1 MKGGKSILTMKP
13 KHDQAFLPDDTP
25 FEETTYPVVEIFES
39 LQGEGANTGL
49 PAVFLRFGRCNL
61 ACPWC
66 DTDYRTYETLTG
78 QAILERLASF
88 KPKNIILTGGEP
100 LVQRRLA
107 ECAEHLR
114 QLGYWLALETN
125 GLIDPPLALR
135 RNLNYIAVSPKALYA
150 DLYDDERM
158 IRHADEMR
166 VVADG
171 DVTAFCRDI
180 RSRITATAYFLSP
193 CDRDGRMNIADTIRQ
208 LGVLNQGHGNAKWLL
223 SVQAHKL
230 AGIQ

>member
-1 MKGGKSILTMKP
+1 MKP
-13 KHDQAFLPDDTP
+13 KHDQACLPDDTP

-78 QAILERLASF
+78 QAILDRLASF
-88 KPKNIILTGGEP
+88 NPKNIILTGGEP
-100 LVQRRLA
+100 LVQRSLA
-107 ECAEHLR
+107 ECTERLK

-125 GLIDPPLALR
+125 GLIDPPQAVR

-158 IRHADEMR
+158 IRHADEVR

-171 DVTAFCRDI
+171 DVVAFCQDI
-180 RSRITATAYFLSP
+180 RRRITAAAYCLSP
-193 CDRDGRMNIADTIRQ
+193 CARDGHINLEETLRQ
-208 LGVLNQGHGNAKWLL
+208 LGTLNKSHSKDKWRL
-223 SVQAHKL
+223 SLQAHKL
-230 AGIQ
+230 AGLR

>member
-1 MKGGKSILTMKP
+1 MKF
-13 KHDQAFLPDDTP
+13 KHDNSSFSDDTS
-25 FEETTYPVVEIFES
+25 FEEIKYPVTEIFES

-49 PAVFLRFGRCNL
+49 PAVFLRFGQCNL

-78 QAILERLASF
+78 QAILERIAPL

-107 ECAEHLR
+107 ECAERLR

-125 GLIDPPLALR
+125 GLIDPPQAVR
-135 RNLNYIAVSPKALYA
+135 RNLNYVAVSPKALYA

-158 IRHADEMR
+158 IRTADEVR

-171 DVTAFCRDI
+171 DVIAFCRDI
-180 RSRITATAYFLSP
+180 RSRITAATYFLSP
-193 CDRDGRMNIADTIRQ
+193 CDRDGNMNVADAIRQ
-208 LGVLNQGHGNAKWLL
+208 LGVLNQGHGKAKWLL

-230 AGIQ
+230 AGIR

>member
-1 MKGGKSILTMKP
+1 MEPNIP
-13 KHDQAFLPDDTP
+13 FPDDAP
-25 FEETTYPVVEIFES
+25 FEDITYPVAELFES

-66 DTDYRTYETLTG
+66 DTGYLTYETLTG
-78 QAILERLASF
+78 QVILERIAQF

-100 LVQRRLA
+100 LIQRTLA
-107 ECAEHLR
+107 ECVERLR
-114 QLGYWLALETN
+114 QSGYWLALETN
-125 GLIDPPLALR
+125 GLIDPPHAVR
-135 RNLNYIAVSPKALYA
+135 RNLDYIAVSPKALYA

-158 IRHADEMR
+158 IRHADEVR

-180 RSRITATAYFLSP
+180 RRRITAAAYFLSP
-193 CDRDGRMNIADTIRQ
+193 CDRSGRMNIGDTIRQ
-208 LGVLNQGHGNAKWLL
+208 LGILNQAHGKGKWLL

-230 AGIQ
+230 AGLR